1 MSFCED
7 ISDGYELKCRRI
19 GGVHYAIFFQL
30 EHIEDV
36 TIVDGE
42 VTAIDVK
49 SGERGWKIAFE
60 EETST
65 FEFPPLGSRENGTYR
80 VEQNL
85 TVVLNDSERETRNL
99 VNVLAQ
105 HRLFVLVVEN
115 DGKASVAGL
124 ERGLMLADGAGGTGT
139 SKEDRNGFESLP
151 FTGTERGLPPVL
163 SENLFDNIEDFLIP
177 AS

>member
-1 MSFCED
+1 
-7 ISDGYELKCRRI
+7 
-19 GGVHYAIFFQL
+19 V
-30 EHIEDV
+30 
-36 TIVDGE
+36 
-42 VTAIDVK
+42 
-49 SGERGWKIAFE
+49 E
-60 EETST
+60 E
-65 FEFPPLGSRENGTYR
+65 
-80 VEQNL
+80 NL
-85 TVVLNDSERETRNL
+85 TVVINDSERETRNL

-115 DGKASVAGL
+115 DVKASVAGL

-163 SENLFDNIEDFLIP
+163 SEVLFENIEDFLIP

>member
-1 MSFCED
+1 MSFCQD

-19 GGVHYAIFFQL
+19 GGAHYAIFFQL
-30 EHIEDV
+30 EHIEEV
-36 TIVDGE
+36 TVSNGE

-49 SGERGWKIAFE
+49 SGERGWKVAFE
-60 EETST
+60 EETSM
-65 FEFPPLGSRENGTYR
+65 FEFNPIGSRENGTYR
-80 VEQNL
+80 VEENL

-99 VNVLAQ
+99 INVLAQ

-124 ERGLMLADGAGGTGT
+124 ERGLMLADGTGGTGT

-151 FTGTERGLPPVL
+151 FTGVERGLPPL
-163 SENLFDNIEDFLIP
+163 LDSTLLADIDDFLTP
-177 AS
+177 AV